1 MPAKCFV
8 GACPGFARAPAK
20 NNGKSNDLEVRIQR
34 TGRVRLLLAEVQ
46 LGLMILYLPIS
57 TLEFQTFPGDMNAH
71 MLSYLHNVKVPRSQK
86 YLQKVAEW
94 ASLPPDMLSACLPHI
109 VELYQHRYTY
119 VRIYIYI
126 RMYIYI
132 YIHTQLYTY
141 DRFFVCIDQAMLPP
155 PGRWT

>member
-57 TLEFQTFPGDMNAH
+57 TLEFQTFPGNMNAH
-71 MLSYLHNVKVPRSQK
+71 V
-86 YLQKVAEW
+86 
-94 ASLPPDMLSACLPHI
+94 I
-109 VELYQHRYTY
+109 IFT
-119 VRIYIYI
+119 
-126 RMYIYI
+126 
-132 YIHTQLYTY
+132 
-141 DRFFVCIDQAMLPP
+141 
-155 PGRWT
+155 